1 MAVKRKTDERTDPS
15 TTSAAWNFMAPKWA
29 MVETLLG
36 GTQAMRNAQTAYLP
50 RHPEETGN
58 AYDERLQAAV
68 LYNMAELTL
77 DTWVGKPF
85 GEPVKLNDDVPEP
98 ISTLLDDIDL
108 QGNNLTVF
116 SRNWFKEGLAKAF
129 AHVVI
134 DFPSLKEEE
143 REGRTKADDDREGRR
158 PYWVMIKPENVI
170 AAFSQIVDGQEILT
184 HVRIREDIVIQDGF
198 AEVVK
203 ERIRVMEPGQ
213 WFLYELRK
221 EKGKKEEWVVIDN
234 GVTAVQ
240 FVPMVTFYANRSGLM
255 TGKPPI
261 EDLAFL
267 NVRHWQSTADQTS
280 ILTVARFPMLAVA
293 GASDQTGSVMA
304 IGPKQLLGT
313 KDPQGRFYYV
323 EHSGKAI
330 GSGRTELLDLEE
342 QMASYGAD
350 FLKRRP
356 GNMTATSRAL
366 DSVEAVSPLQDAIIR
381 FVDAINVALSMTAAW
396 MGMEEGGTV
405 DIQTDFSMGESSE
418 TLKTLLETRK
428 NGDISREDF
437 LDRLRTLKVL
447 RDDFDPEE
455 NLRRLQQ
462 EAGKAGIDPALILRG
477 DFVEEKPNDTK
488 KDDDE

>member
-1 MAVKRKTDERTDPS
+1 
-15 TTSAAWNFMAPKWA
+15 
-29 MVETLLG
+29 
-36 GTQAMRNAQTAYLP
+36 
-50 RHPEETGN
+50 
-58 AYDERLQAAV
+58 
-68 LYNMAELTL
+68 
-77 DTWVGKPF
+77 
-85 GEPVKLNDDVPEP
+85 
-98 ISTLLDDIDL
+98 
-108 QGNNLTVF
+108 LTVF

-356 GNMTATSRAL
+356 GNMTATSRAPSTFRL
-366 DSVEAVSPLQDAIIR
+366 IS
-381 FVDAINVALSMTAAW
+381 AW
-396 MGMEEGGTV
+396 V
-405 DIQTDFSMGESSE
+405 
-418 TLKTLLETRK
+418 
-428 NGDISREDF
+428 
-437 LDRLRTLKVL
+437 
-447 RDDFDPEE
+447 
-455 NLRRLQQ
+455 NLRRH
-462 EAGKAGIDPALILRG
+462 
-477 DFVEEKPNDTK
+477 
-488 KDDDE
+488 

>member
-1 MAVKRKTDERTDPS
+1 
-15 TTSAAWNFMAPKWA
+15 
-29 MVETLLG
+29 
-36 GTQAMRNAQTAYLP
+36 
-50 RHPEETGN
+50 
-58 AYDERLQAAV
+58 
-68 LYNMAELTL
+68 
-77 DTWVGKPF
+77 
-85 GEPVKLNDDVPEP
+85 
-98 ISTLLDDIDL
+98 
-108 QGNNLTVF
+108 LTVF

>member
-1 MAVKRKTDERTDPS
+1 
-15 TTSAAWNFMAPKWA
+15 
-29 MVETLLG
+29 
-36 GTQAMRNAQTAYLP
+36 MRNAQTAYLP

-98 ISTLLDDIDL
+98 IITLLDDIDL

-184 HVRIREDIVIQDGF
+184 HVRIRENIVVQDGF

-203 ERIRVMEPGQ
+203 ERIRVMEPGR

-234 GVTAVQ
+234 GVTAVK
-240 FVPMVTFYANRSGLM
+240 FIPMVTFYANRSGIM

-356 GNMTATSRAL
+356 GNMTATSRA
-366 DSVEAVSPLQDAIIR
+366 SVEAVSPLQDAIIR

-477 DFVEEKPNDTK
+477 DFVEEKP
-488 KDDDE
+488 KDDDKKGSDE